1 MLHYDKKH
9 RVQSLVV
16 KTFLS
21 SLEHIHALQGHRTIA
36 PRPTCRWNLG
46 IDIWRIANIVIILLK
61 YDTTT

>member
-1 MLHYDKKH
+1 MMLYDKKR

-21 SLEHIHALQGHRTIA
+21 SLGHTLALQGYRTIA
-36 PRPTCRWNLG
+36 PRPTYRWNFG
-46 IDIWRIANIVIILLK
+46 IDIWRIGNIVIILLK